1 MKQNDARVAFF
12 KHMNNILDSSILSLI
27 LAFKYLGRLN
37 LDAIHREYGLSPRPY
52 GYDAE
57 VTYFDQITMN
67 SYFLFIF
74 NVFEHAVRLVC
85 KDYNNPLFQQQG
97 GRLNALCK
105 GITKDLRLKKRD
117 KFIDLITYLRNSF
130 HNNGLFVPG
139 GKLPNKKINW
149 NNTIYYFNNNQP
161 IYESKR
167 DIWLSFVPISKEI
180 IIFFNEIINSYE
192 VKKFRYFR
200 DPTEPSK

>member
-1 MKQNDARVAFF
+1 MKQNDARAAFF

-97 GRLNALCK
+97 GSLNALCK

-117 KFIDLITYLRNSF
+117 KLI
-130 HNNGLFVPG
+130 
-139 GKLPNKKINW
+139 
-149 NNTIYYFNNNQP
+149 
-161 IYESKR
+161 
-167 DIWLSFVPISKEI
+167 
-180 IIFFNEIINSYE
+180 
-192 VKKFRYFR
+192 
-200 DPTEPSK
+200 